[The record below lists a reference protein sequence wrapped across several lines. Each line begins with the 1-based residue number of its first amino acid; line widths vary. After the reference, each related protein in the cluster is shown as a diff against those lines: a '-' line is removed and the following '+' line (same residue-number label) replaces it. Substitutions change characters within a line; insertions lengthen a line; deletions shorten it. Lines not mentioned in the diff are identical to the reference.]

1 MSELN
6 STGVETEEVFDESG
20 EQTEVVDQSEESQ
33 DDPFAL
39 VEFDSEEET
48 GDDQEGIVDPQDD
61 DEDPEETGETEETD
75 ETDPGTAQSRQDNSA
90 ARAARLKA
98 ERDMEARI
106 REAEQRGFAAAERR
120 IAEAGVIDP
129 YSKRAFGSVS
139 DIEAYGAKVKEAER
153 KAKAEE
159 TGKTVEEIAQ
169 EEEDA
174 AFIRRKRQEESRAEE
189 IKRQDAAKR
198 AVIEEDVTSFKQQY
212 PGVDMIAVANNPSFR
227 KFCGTR
233 FGVERMTDL
242 YADFKEFVGNVETAA
257 VVKNDVRRQRSTG
270 SGQAGGPV
278 MTVAQKQALAEWNR
292 RNPDLKMTPKE
303 FMSK

>member
-1 MSELN
+1 MLIDALGEDMELIRLLPRKIARDN
-6 STGVETEEVFDESG
+6 ELFNMIRDRRLTTLGIRR
-20 EQTEVVDQSEESQ
+20 
-33 DDPFAL
+33 L
-39 VEFDSEEET
+39 KN
-48 GDDQEGIVDPQDD
+48 GDDLVLAEIQHLRDLHRIV
-61 DEDPEETGETEETD
+61 EVGH
-75 ETDPGTAQSRQDNSA
+75 AV
-90 ARAARLKA
+90 ART
-98 ERDMEARI
+98 
-106 REAEQRGFAAAERR
+106 
-120 IAEAGVIDP
+120 V
-129 YSKRAFGSVS
+129 
-139 DIEAYGAKVKEAER
+139 
-153 KAKAEE
+153 
-159 TGKTVEEIAQ
+159 VEEIAQ

-212 PGVDMIAVANNPSFR
+212 PGVDMIALANNPSFR

-257 VVKNDVRRQRSTG
+257 VVKNDGRRQRSTG